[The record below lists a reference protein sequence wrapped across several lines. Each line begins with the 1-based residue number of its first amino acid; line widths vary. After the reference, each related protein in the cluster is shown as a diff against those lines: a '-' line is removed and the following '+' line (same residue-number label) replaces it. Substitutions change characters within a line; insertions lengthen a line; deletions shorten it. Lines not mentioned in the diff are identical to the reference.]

1 MFFSITTC
9 LYLLTIPVIYTNIYP
24 SHATNFINFMF
35 IMNISLNYEK
45 FLLDTLDNYCRVKI
59 YITSKI
65 NNNKNII
72 NNLLYKIGYYK
83 NIHFEYKLLNAHLYT
98 DLSQNY
104 NITSFFNNNYDID
117 KIDKN
122 LFIQVY
128 YKFNIKF
135 EDNIHIRIKL
145 NFIFCNKEYI
155 LYIPY
160 NLKNDNYIQYPPY
173 TNEIMDKYKNNIV
186 IPMHKTYNKKYPIYT
201 FLTMNFR
208 EIDECKIY
216 YNDDSK
222 IENIDITDYIKKIN
236 TPFNDMGILYDC
248 SIPISWICNDNYIN
262 IDDFKKICLKY
273 SNYYFNEEKME
284 LEENI
289 YESNDLNNTFIS
301 PILREYIDKKI
312 NENK

>member
-9 LYLLTIPVIYTNIYP
+9 LYLLTIPVIYSNIYR

-35 IMNISLNYEK
+35 IMNITLNYETI
-45 FLLDTLDNYCRVKI
+45 LLDSVDKYCRTKI

-65 NNNKNII
+65 KNNKNII
-72 NNLLYKIGYYK
+72 NNLLYKVGYYK
-83 NIHFEYKLLNAHLYT
+83 NTHFEYQLLNAHLYT

-104 NITSFFNNNYDID
+104 NITSFFNIID
-117 KIDKN
+117 KIDKK
-122 LFIQVY
+122 LFTLIY
-128 YKFNIKF
+128 EDFNIKF
-135 EDNIHIRIKL
+135 EDNENIRIKL

-160 NLKNDNYIQYPPY
+160 NLKNDIQYPPY
-173 TNEIMDKYKNNIV
+173 TNEIMDKFKNNIV
-186 IPMHKTYNKKYPIYT
+186 NPIHKSYNKKYPLYT

-208 EIDECKIY
+208 DIDECKIY
-216 YNDDSK
+216 YNDHSN
-222 IENIDITDYIKKIN
+222 IGHIDIKEYIKKID

-248 SIPISWICNDNYIN
+248 SIPISWICNDNYVSTDN
-262 IDDFKKICLKY
+262 FKKIYLKY

-289 YESNDLNNTFIS
+289 YESNHLNNIFIS
-301 PILREYIDKKI
+301 PILKIYIDKKI
-312 NENK
+312 DENQ